1 MKVTQENIEELIKEL
16 AGPDVVPLVILLKN
30 KKNVSEFKLA
40 EKLKIGV
47 NQVRNM
53 LYRINEYNLVYYT
66 RKKDKKKGWYI
77 YYWTFDDRE
86 ANSLIRAMK
95 KKKLQRLKDK
105 IKNETGGTFF
115 VCTEGCVR
123 MDYADALENGF
134 VCPECGTRLVQLD
147 NQKYVDSLNEQI
159 RVLEADLAE
168 PEPVIKRPRE
178 PTKKAKKKAK
188 KVVKK
193 VAAKKPKRKIK
204 KVVRKIFRKKHKS
217 KKRK

>member
-1 MKVTQENIEELIKEL
+1 
-16 AGPDVVPLVILLKN
+16 VILLKD

-77 YYWTFDDRE
+77 YYWTFDDKE
-86 ANSLIRAMK
+86 ANNLIRTMK

-105 IKNETGGTFF
+105 VKNEVGGTFF

-134 VCPECGTRLVQLD
+134 VCSECGTRLVQLE
-147 NQKYVDSLNEQI
+147 NQKYIDSLNEQV

-168 PEPVIKRPRE
+168 PEPVIKRSRE
-178 PTKKAKKKAK
+178 PAKKPKRKIKKA
-188 KVVKK
+188 VKK
-193 VAAKKPKRKIK
+193 IAKKPKRKIK
-204 KVVRKIFRKKHKS
+204 KVIKKIFRKKTKS